1 MTYIRQYG
9 IKTVNP
15 KPLLKII
22 PKLFGHTDK
31 NVRAEVSI
39 HIYNIHVVKEKENRR
54 MREKF

>member
-1 MTYIRQYG
+1 MTYIYIYIRQYG

-31 NVRAEVSI
+31 NVRAEVSM
-39 HIYNIHVVKEKENRR
+39 HIYNMHVAKKN
-54 MREKF
+54 KK